1 MSDILET
8 RRIPDFPAE
17 ITDIIIDLLHTD
29 KAALSSCT
37 LVSRSWLPRSRL
49 HLFTRV
55 QVFGFQTQFQPF
67 IELLTQANGGP
78 RLDPPI
84 STTIKRLR
92 LDGRDNSEF
101 SSPEP
106 LTTSMLKMLL
116 CNLPNL
122 LYLDVRGVILT
133 WVAPGLSDT
142 GDKVALPDLVHLNS
156 LTLDAFTTASKDPS
170 DFVSSLCFF
179 SSIDVLRISSP
190 LYMDIPEDPAAVAAH
205 PSLLTTMPYFPSH
218 LKISS
223 IEVCDG
229 ECTPFILALLQKT
242 ASVETINNV
251 DVVCRTR
258 VHADALGSFL
268 DNVGARIQ
276 NVSVDIV
283 MLFQGKWFHQ
293 VLICILNIWFHF
305 DLDSFSPAVLNALHL
320 PACTALTNL
329 TLRISLMPTLPNQ
342 HNALMFLA
350 ASTLVAYASRT
361 VQTVFL
367 DILLDG
373 SYVDLNR
380 FNSVVQNMA
389 TEFIW
394 LQSAIKQKSSR
405 LCIRWNG
412 LQRMVKRI
420 EERVRF
426 EEELCPLVQSHLS
439 KLGADGMLS
448 FASDVEDL

>member
-8 RRIPDFPAE
+8 RRIPYFPAE
-17 ITDIIIDLLHTD
+17 IMDIIIDLLHTD
-29 KAALSSCT
+29 KATLSSCT

-92 LDGRDNSEF
+92 LDGRDDSVF

-122 LYLDVRGVILT
+122 LDLDVRGVILT

-142 GDKVALPDLVHLNS
+142 GDKVALPDLIHLNS

-223 IEVCDG
+223 IAVCDG

-283 MLFQGKWFHQ
+283 MLFQ
-293 VLICILNIWFHF
+293 
-305 DLDSFSPAVLNALHL
+305 
-320 PACTALTNL
+320 
-329 TLRISLMPTLPNQ
+329 
-342 HNALMFLA
+342 A

-373 SYVDLNR
+373 SYVDLSR

-426 EEELCPLVQSHLS
+426 EEELCRLVQSHLS